1 MKKLIILGFALAL
14 GVSGSF
20 AQAPARY
27 SRTVVDEAG
36 RPLDYFNIIIQ
47 NPADSTDVKGETF
60 LGGRLDMANSFSGR
74 KLVRIQSLGYDDVSY
89 IEDFSAPSAPD
100 TIVVRTAPIGLDAV
114 VVSARA
120 PQIVSSGGKT
130 VVRVAGSSLQN
141 LPEVADILRRAPR
154 MSVGE
159 EGITVFGKGTPQVF
173 LDGRESSYEELLLLQ
188 PSQLVSIEIDSNP
201 SARYDAAYSSV
212 VRVRSTRAQ
221 NSTSGQLSNTSYFGR
236 RYSNQTGA
244 QLQIAG
250 RKWVNY
256 FSYQY
261 QDKSQHDYLHD
272 VEQIH
277 LESNPI
283 LDSISY
289 DNLYSPRQHSLL
301 YGSILEINPRHTLSW
316 QYSGEFAQT
325 DLRSLQKERIRQS
338 ADRHDLQNIDVDQ
351 RSDGKRWSHS
361 ANLNWQFAIDS
372 VRSLDITA
380 DYARATPRSNQRI
393 ARHYLESGAD
403 DMVRIL
409 NRSTSDILSAKA
421 EYTATLFGADLF
433 TGARYGYLDSRTT
446 TDYNDERNLT
456 LLRSHAVSLYATVGN
471 EYEKWGW
478 EAGLRGEF
486 LNDRVRVD
494 GEQLLDG
501 WQNNL
506 FPSAGIHT
514 TGLSDALDMS
524 LTYTNRIIR
533 PTVTQINPAQAYVNS
548 VVTSKGN
555 PTLISTIC
563 HNVEF
568 VMTLWGNLQLTLGG
582 DFDVKPI
589 VETGELSENEEAINY
604 MPINIDRAHVF
615 LVDAT
620 YSNGW
625 GPVSVTL
632 NSGVELPRAV
642 IPFLGQTRVIGKPS
656 WYISADTDVKL
667 ARNTSLTAG
676 FHYQGRSYD
685 ISMITEPMNNL
696 TAGVT
701 QYLFDRRLQ
710 LSVSA
715 YDLLRGSRPAWRDS
729 FGFYE
734 TSRTGNF
741 DTRYVSFTARWSFNR
756 HTSKYNERGRSEE
769 YDRLN

>member
-1 MKKLIILGFALAL
+1 VGTLFGFAQKP
-14 GVSGSF
+14 
-20 AQAPARY
+20 AQY

-60 LGGRLDMANSFSGR
+60 LEGRLDMANTLSGR
-74 KLVRIQSLGYDDVSY
+74 KLVRIQSLGYQDISY
-89 IEDFSAPSAPD
+89 IEDFDSPSAPD
-100 TIVVRTAPIGLDAV
+100 PIVLRTAHIGVETV

-159 EGITVFGKGTPQVF
+159 EGITVFGKGTPQIF

-250 RKWVNY
+250 RRWVNY

-261 QDKSQHDYLHD
+261 QEKNVRDYLHD
-272 VEQIH
+272 MEQIH
-277 LESNPI
+277 LPDDHI

-301 YGSILEINPRHTLSW
+301 YGSILEVNPRHTLSW
-316 QYSGEFAQT
+316 QYSGVFAET
-325 DLRSLQKERIRQS
+325 DLRSLQKERIRET
-338 ADRHDLQNIDVDQ
+338 ADRHHLQNIDVDQ
-351 RSDGKRWSHS
+351 RSEGKRWSHS

-380 DYARATPRSNQRI
+380 DYARTTPRSNQRI
-393 ARHYLESGAD
+393 ARHYPESGSD
-403 DMVRIL
+403 DMVRIV
-409 NRSTSDILSAKA
+409 NRSVSDIFSAKA
-421 EYTATLFGADLF
+421 EYTTKLFGADLF
-433 TGARYGYLDSRTT
+433 AGARYGYLDTPTT
-446 TDYNDERNLT
+446 TDYNDKRTTT
-456 LLRSHAVSLYATVGN
+456 LLRSHAVSLYATIGN

-486 LNDRVRVD
+486 LNDMVHVD
-494 GEQLLDG
+494 GAELLDG

-514 TGLSDALDMS
+514 AGLSDAVDMS

-533 PTVTQINPAQAYVNS
+533 PTVTQLNPAPDYVNS

-555 PTLISTIC
+555 PLLVSTIC

-568 VMTLWGNLQLTLGG
+568 VMTLWDNLQLTLGG

-589 VETGELSENEEAINY
+589 VETGDLSENEETINY

-632 NSGVELPRAV
+632 NSGVEFPRAV
-642 IPFLGQTRVIGKPS
+642 IPFMNQTRVVGKPS
-656 WYISADTDVKL
+656 WYVSADTDIKL

-685 ISMITEPMNNL
+685 ISMVTEPMNNL

-715 YDLLRGSRPAWRDS
+715 YDLLRGSRPSWHDKY
-729 FGFYE
+729 GFYE
-734 TSRTGNF
+734 TSRAGNY
-741 DTRYVSFTARWSFNR
+741 DSRYVSFTARWSFNR
-756 HTSKYNERGRSEE
+756 HTSRYSERGRSEE
-769 YDRLN
+769 YDRLD